1 MIMTGFPYIILLS
14 YFYMVQDHYL
24 DMPIR
29 GTAQLCA
36 TQTAEVLKL
45 ENEKEVSLGHRMKKD
60 PNVWSEPPVLCTA
73 SVHSICTRHVGV
85 FWRTTVGHTL

>member
-1 MIMTGFPYIILLS
+1 
-14 YFYMVQDHYL
+14 
-24 DMPIR
+24 MPIW

-60 PNVWSEPPVLCTA
+60 PNVWSEPPVPLCTA
-73 SVHSICTRHVGV
+73 AVHYICTRHVGGFSRSV
-85 FWRTTVGHTL
+85 VLHI